1 MDEKKLKALADEL
14 AKGLKTEA
22 DLNQFSRMLTKL
34 TVETALNAELT
45 DHPGH
50 EKNATKS
57 GSNTRNGYSS
67 KTLLCDDGEIELNT
81 PRDRENTFE
90 PQLIK
95 KNQTRI
101 TQMDSQILSLYA
113 KGMTTREIV
122 ATFKEMYDADVS
134 PTLISKVTDAV
145 KEQVTEWQNRQLDAL
160 YPIVYMDCIVVK
172 VRQNGSVINK
182 AVFLAL
188 GINTEGQK
196 ELLGMWLAE
205 NEGAKFWL
213 SVLTELKN
221 CGLQDILIA
230 CVDCLKGFPDAIN
243 SVYPQTH
250 IQRSIIHMVRNSLK
264 YVSWKDYKAVRHQRT
279 EGGLSGPDRRGGADG
294 AGCVRGQVGR
304 QIPVNQQKLACAP
317 GKSEHVLRLPAGYP
331 QGHLHHECHRIAEQ
345 RDPCGDKET
354 QSVPDRRLGSEGCL
368 SGDQRCL
375 KKWSMPIQ
383 NWRLAMSRFII
394 AFSDR
399 LSDHL

>member
-1 MDEKKLKALADEL
+1 MDEKKLKALAAEL

-45 DHPGH
+45 DHLGH
-50 EKNATKS
+50 EKNAPKT

-67 KTLLCDDGEIELNT
+67 KTVLCDDGEIELNT

-95 KNQTRI
+95 KHQTRI

-221 CGLQDILIA
+221 RGLQDILIA
-230 CVDCLKGFPDAIN
+230 CVDGLKGFPDAIN
-243 SVYPQTH
+243 SVFPQTD
-250 IQRSIIHMVRNSLK
+250 IQLCIIHMVRNSLK
-264 YVSWKDYKAVRHQRT
+264 YVSWKDYKVVTSGLKTVYQAPT
-279 EGGLSGPDRRGGADG
+279 EEAALMALDAF
-294 AGCVRGQVGR
+294 
-304 QIPVNQQKLACAP
+304 
-317 GKSEHVLRLPAGYP
+317 GKVWDDKYP
-331 QGHLHHECHRIAEQ
+331 QISKSWRAHWENLNTLFSYPPDIRKAIYTTNAIESLN
-345 RDPCGDKET
+345 
-354 QSVPDRRLGSEGCL
+354 SVIRAAIKKRKVFPTDDSVRKVIYLAIKDAS
-368 SGDQRCL
+368 

-394 AFSDR
+394 EFGDR

>member
-1 MDEKKLKALADEL
+1 MDEKKLKALAVEL

-45 DHPGH
+45 DHLGH
-50 EKNATKS
+50 EKNSPKK

-95 KNQTRI
+95 KSQTRI

-145 KEQVTEWQNRQLDAL
+145 KEQVAEWQNRTLDTL

-221 CGLQDILIA
+221 RGLQDILIA
-230 CVDCLKGFPDAIN
+230 CVDGLKGFPDAIN

-250 IQRSIIHMVRNSLK
+250 IQLCIIHMVRNSLK
-264 YVSWKDYKAVRHQRT
+264 YVTWKDYKAVTSGLKAVYQAST
-279 EGGLSGPDRRGGADG
+279 EEAALMALDAFAGAWDDKYPQISKSWRAHWENLNTFFGYPPDIRKAIYTTN
-294 AGCVRGQVGR
+294 A
-304 QIPVNQQKLACAP
+304 IESLN
-317 GKSEHVLRLPAGYP
+317 SVLRAAIKKRKVFPT
-331 QGHLHHECHRIAEQ
+331 
-345 RDPCGDKET
+345 DD
-354 QSVPDRRLGSEGCL
+354 SVRKVVYLAIQAAS
-368 SGDQRCL
+368 

-394 AFSDR
+394 EFGDR

>member
-1 MDEKKLKALADEL
+1 MDEKKLKALATEL

-45 DHPGH
+45 DHLGY
-50 EKNATKS
+50 EKNTPKS
-57 GSNTRNGYSS
+57 GSNTRNGYST
-67 KTLLCDDGEIELNT
+67 KTVLSDAGEIELST

-122 ATFKEMYDADVS
+122 ATFREMYDADVS

-145 KEQVTEWQNRQLDAL
+145 KEQVAEWQNRPLDAI
-160 YPIVYMDCIVVK
+160 YPIVYLDCIVVK
-172 VRQNGSVINK
+172 VRHNGSVINK
-182 AVFLAL
+182 SVFLAL
-188 GINTEGQK
+188 GINTEGRK

-213 SVLTELKN
+213 NVLTELKN
-221 CGLQDILIA
+221 RGLQEILIA
-230 CVDCLKGFPDAIN
+230 CVDGLKGFPDAIN

-250 IQRSIIHMVRNSLK
+250 IQLCIIHMVRNSLK
-264 YVSWKDYKAVRHQRT
+264 YVSWKDYKDITSGLKAVYRAPTEEAALMALEAFAGVWDEKYPQISKSWRT
-279 EGGLSGPDRRGGADG
+279 HWENL
-294 AGCVRGQVGR
+294 
-304 QIPVNQQKLACAP
+304 NTFF
-317 GKSEHVLRLPAGYP
+317 GYP
-331 QGHLHHECHRIAEQ
+331 PDIRKAIYTTNAIESLNSVIRQAIKKRNVFPTDDSVRKVIYLAI
-345 RDPCGDKET
+345 
-354 QSVPDRRLGSEGCL
+354 QSAS
-368 SGDQRCL
+368 

-394 AFSDR
+394 EFGDR
-399 LSDHL
+399 LGAHL

>member
-1 MDEKKLKALADEL
+1 MDEKKLKALAAEL

-22 DLNQFSRMLTKL
+22 DLNAFSRMLTKL

-45 DHPGH
+45 DHLGH
-50 EKNATKS
+50 EKNAPKS

-67 KTLLCDDGEIELNT
+67 KTLLCDDGEIALNT

-145 KEQVTEWQNRQLDAL
+145 KEQVTEWQNRPLDTL
-160 YPIVYMDCIVVK
+160 YPIVYLDCIVVK
-172 VRQNGSVINK
+172 VRHGGSVMNK

-213 SVLTELKN
+213 NVLTELKN
-221 CGLQDILIA
+221 RGLQDILIA
-230 CVDCLKGFPDAIN
+230 CVDGLKGFPDAIN

-250 IQRSIIHMVRNSLK
+250 IQLCIIHMVRNSLK
-264 YVSWKDYKAVRHQRT
+264 YVSWKDYKAVT
-279 EGGLSGPDRRGGADG
+279 GGLKTVYQAPTEEAALMALDTFAGAWDDKYP
-294 AGCVRGQVGR
+294 
-304 QIPVNQQKLACAP
+304 QIS
-317 GKSEHVLRLPAGYP
+317 KSWRAHWENLNTFFGYP
-331 QGHLHHECHRIAEQ
+331 PDIRKAIYTTNAIESLN
-345 RDPCGDKET
+345 
-354 QSVPDRRLGSEGCL
+354 SVIRSAIKKRKVFPTDDSVRKVIYLAIKDAS
-368 SGDQRCL
+368 

-394 AFSDR
+394 EFDDR

>member
-1 MDEKKLKALADEL
+1 MDEKKLKALAAEL

-22 DLNQFSRMLTKL
+22 DLNAFSRMLTKL

-45 DHPGH
+45 DHLGH
-50 EKNATKS
+50 EKNAPKT

-67 KTLLCDDGEIELNT
+67 KTVLCDDGEIELNT

-95 KNQTRI
+95 KHQTRI

-221 CGLQDILIA
+221 RGLQDILIA
-230 CVDCLKGFPDAIN
+230 CVDGLKGFPDAIN
-243 SVYPQTH
+243 SVFPQTH
-250 IQRSIIHMVRNSLK
+250 IQLCIIHMVRNSLK
-264 YVSWKDYKAVRHQRT
+264 YVSWKDYKAVTSGLKAVYQAPT
-279 EGGLSGPDRRGGADG
+279 EEAAQMALDTF
-294 AGCVRGQVGR
+294 AGEWDD
-304 QIPVNQQKLACAP
+304 K
-317 GKSEHVLRLPAGYP
+317 YP
-331 QGHLHHECHRIAEQ
+331 QISKSWRAHWENLNTLFSYPPDIRKAIYTTNAIESLN
-345 RDPCGDKET
+345 
-354 QSVPDRRLGSEGCL
+354 SVIRAAIKKRKVFPTDDSVRKVIYLAIKDAS
-368 SGDQRCL
+368 

-394 AFSDR
+394 EFGDR
-399 LSDHL
+399 LSAHL

>member
-1 MDEKKLKALADEL
+1 M

-22 DLNQFSRMLTKL
+22 DLNAFSRMLTKL

-45 DHPGH
+45 EHLGH
-50 EKNATKS
+50 EKNTPKS

-67 KTLLCDDGEIELNT
+67 KTLLCDDGEIELST
-81 PRDRENTFE
+81 PRDSENTFE
-90 PQLIK
+90 PKLIK

-145 KEQVTEWQNRQLDAL
+145 KEQVTEWQNRPLDAL
-160 YPIVYMDCIVVK
+160 YPIVYLDCIVVK
-172 VRQNGSVINK
+172 VRHNGSVINK

-221 CGLQDILIA
+221 RGLQDILIA
-230 CVDCLKGFPDAIN
+230 CVDGLKGFPDAIN

-250 IQRSIIHMVRNSLK
+250 IQLCIIHMVRNSLK
-264 YVSWKDYKAVRHQRT
+264 YVSW
-279 EGGLSGPDRRGGADG
+279 
-294 AGCVRGQVGR
+294 
-304 QIPVNQQKLACAP
+304 
-317 GKSEHVLRLPAGYP
+317 
-331 QGHLHHECHRIAEQ
+331 
-345 RDPCGDKET
+345 
-354 QSVPDRRLGSEGCL
+354 
-368 SGDQRCL
+368 
-375 KKWSMPIQ
+375 
-383 NWRLAMSRFII
+383 
-394 AFSDR
+394 
-399 LSDHL
+399 

>member
-1 MDEKKLKALADEL
+1 MDEKKLKALAAEL

-22 DLNQFSRMLTKL
+22 DLNAFSRMLTKL

-45 DHPGH
+45 DHLGH
-50 EKNATKS
+50 EKNAPKT

-67 KTLLCDDGEIELNT
+67 KTVLCDDGEIELNT

-95 KNQTRI
+95 KHQTRI

-160 YPIVYMDCIVVK
+160 YPVVYMDCIVVK
-172 VRQNGSVINK
+172 VRQNGSVLNK

-221 CGLQDILIA
+221 RGLQDILIA
-230 CVDCLKGFPDAIN
+230 CVDGLKGFPDAIN

-250 IQRSIIHMVRNSLK
+250 IQLCIIHMVRNSLK
-264 YVSWKDYKAVRHQRT
+264 YVSWKDYKAVTSGLKAVYQAPT
-279 EGGLSGPDRRGGADG
+279 EEAALMALDAF
-294 AGCVRGQVGR
+294 AGEWDDKYP
-304 QIPVNQQKLACAP
+304 QIS
-317 GKSEHVLRLPAGYP
+317 KSWRAHWENLNTFFGYP
-331 QGHLHHECHRIAEQ
+331 PDIRKAIYTTNAIESLN
-345 RDPCGDKET
+345 
-354 QSVPDRRLGSEGCL
+354 SVIRAAIKKRKVFPTDDSVRKVIYLAIKDAS
-368 SGDQRCL
+368 

-394 AFSDR
+394 EFGDR

>member
-1 MDEKKLKALADEL
+1 MDEKKLKALAAEL

-45 DHPGH
+45 DHLGH
-50 EKNATKS
+50 EKNAPKK

-95 KNQTRI
+95 KNQTRS

-160 YPIVYMDCIVVK
+160 YPIVYMGCIVAK
-172 VRQNGSVINK
+172 VHQNGSVINK

-221 CGLQDILIA
+221 RGLQDILIA
-230 CVDCLKGFPDAIN
+230 CVDGLKGFPDAIN

-250 IQRSIIHMVRNSLK
+250 IQLCIIHMVRNSLK
-264 YVSWKDYKAVRHQRT
+264 YVSWKDYKAVTSGLKAVYQAPT
-279 EGGLSGPDRRGGADG
+279 EEAALMALDAF
-294 AGCVRGQVGR
+294 AGEWDDKYP
-304 QIPVNQQKLACAP
+304 QIS
-317 GKSEHVLRLPAGYP
+317 KSWRAHWENLNTFFGYP
-331 QGHLHHECHRIAEQ
+331 PDIRKAIYTTNAIESLNSVIRAAIKKRKVFPTDDSVRKVIYLAI
-345 RDPCGDKET
+345 RDA
-354 QSVPDRRLGSEGCL
+354 S
-368 SGDQRCL
+368 

-394 AFSDR
+394 EFGDR

>member
-1 MDEKKLKALADEL
+1 MDDKKLKALAAEL

-45 DHPGH
+45 EHLGH
-50 EKNATKS
+50 EKNASKT

-95 KNQTRI
+95 KHQTRI
-101 TQMDSQILSLYA
+101 THMDSQILSLYA

-122 ATFKEMYDADVS
+122 TTFKEMYDADVS

-221 CGLQDILIA
+221 RGLQDILIA
-230 CVDCLKGFPDAIN
+230 CVDGLKGFPDAIN

-250 IQRSIIHMVRNSLK
+250 IQLCIIHMVRNSLK
-264 YVSWKDYKAVRHQRT
+264 YVSRKDYKAVTSGLKTVYQAPT
-279 EGGLSGPDRRGGADG
+279 EEAALMALDAFAKVWDD
-294 AGCVRGQVGR
+294 
-304 QIPVNQQKLACAP
+304 K
-317 GKSEHVLRLPAGYP
+317 YP
-331 QGHLHHECHRIAEQ
+331 QISKSWRAHWENLNTLFSYPPDIRKAIYTTNAIESLN
-345 RDPCGDKET
+345 
-354 QSVPDRRLGSEGCL
+354 SVIRAAIKKRKVFPTDDSVRKVIYLAIKDAS
-368 SGDQRCL
+368 

-394 AFSDR
+394 EFGDR